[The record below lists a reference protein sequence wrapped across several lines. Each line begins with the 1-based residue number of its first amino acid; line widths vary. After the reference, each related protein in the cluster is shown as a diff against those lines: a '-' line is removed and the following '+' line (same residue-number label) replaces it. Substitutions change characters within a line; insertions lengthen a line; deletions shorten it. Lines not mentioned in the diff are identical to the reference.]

1 MHKEPLLPTL
11 APSLPAVAG
20 SVDAG
25 KSTLVA
31 VLTHGSEGRPLLDNC
46 LGSAR
51 MSVFRHKHEIE
62 TGRTSSISQ
71 QMLGYDREGEGG
83 HCCLLGCMGEEY
95 AKQCP
100 PCMPGSCS
108 HRLLQTSAAGVWPLV
123 SHQLGPTG
131 QQQLL
136 FVAGRGSAAAASGK
150 VPKQERVPTQSLS
163 TQVQFLILNR
173 QSDPCWFLQARC

>member
-1 MHKEPLLPTL
+1 M
-11 APSLPAVAG
+11 AG

-71 QMLGYDREGEGG
+71 QMLGYDREGECD
-83 HCCLLGCMGEEY
+83 CCCRSGCVSEES
-95 AKQCP
+95 ANQCP
-100 PCMPGSCS
+100 PCMPDSS
-108 HRLLQTSAAGVWPLV
+108 HRLP
-123 SHQLGPTG
+123 
-131 QQQLL
+131 
-136 FVAGRGSAAAASGK
+136 
-150 VPKQERVPTQSLS
+150 
-163 TQVQFLILNR
+163 
-173 QSDPCWFLQARC
+173 

>member
-1 MHKEPLLPTL
+1 MHKEPQPL
-11 APSLPAVAG
+11 SLPPFLAAVAG

-71 QMLGYDREGEGG
+71 QMLGYDREGE
-83 HCCLLGCMGEEY
+83 CDSCWALGC
-95 AKQCP
+95 
-100 PCMPGSCS
+100 
-108 HRLLQTSAAGVWPLV
+108 V
-123 SHQLGPTG
+123 S
-131 QQQLL
+131 
-136 FVAGRGSAAAASGK
+136 
-150 VPKQERVPTQSLS
+150 E
-163 TQVQFLILNR
+163 
-173 QSDPCWFLQARC
+173 D

>member
-1 MHKEPLLPTL
+1 MHKEPLLLTL
-11 APSLPAVAG
+11 PPFLPAVAG

-71 QMLGYDREGEGG
+71 QMLGYDREGECGC
-83 HCCLLGCMGEEY
+83 CCLLGCVSEEQ
-95 AKQCP
+95 AKQCSP
-100 PCMPGSCS
+100 RMPDSCR
-108 HRLLQTSAAGVWPLV
+108 HTLL
-123 SHQLGPTG
+123 
-131 QQQLL
+131 
-136 FVAGRGSAAAASGK
+136 
-150 VPKQERVPTQSLS
+150 
-163 TQVQFLILNR
+163 
-173 QSDPCWFLQARC
+173 